1 MQCYNLVDVNKLKYK
16 IFKKQEKKSVEKGQ
30 NTHNS
35 KGINIHYITES
46 AKQATCLHRKCYK
59 NILQKYYNE
68 FLELNLCKF

>member
-16 IFKKQEKKSVEKGQ
+16 IFKKQEKKSVEKGKIP
-30 NTHNS
+30 TTV
-35 KGINIHYITES
+35 KEINIHYITES
-46 AKQATCLHRKCYK
+46 ANQATCHRKCYK